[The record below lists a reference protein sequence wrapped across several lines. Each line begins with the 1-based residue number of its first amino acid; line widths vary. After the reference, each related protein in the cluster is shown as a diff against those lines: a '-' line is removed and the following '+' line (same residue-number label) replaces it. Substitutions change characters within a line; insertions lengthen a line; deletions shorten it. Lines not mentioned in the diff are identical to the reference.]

1 MAPARE
7 CVLSMIKQWTDG
19 ARRGSIFGSPLCPQA
34 IGQEEMNAKLLHNGF
49 AALHMVLRMEV
60 AGNASDAAGSY

>member
-1 MAPARE
+1 MVRAE
-7 CVLSMIKQWTDG
+7 VLFS
-19 ARRGSIFGSPLCPQA
+19 GSPLCPQG

-49 AALHMVLRMEV
+49 AALHIILRMEV